1 MGDNGGVQAA
11 DLPSFALAMDMARAP
26 RSTAAFD
33 ELLSTLTDIRD
44 GYVNAP
50 ERNLDELEAVEG
62 FRYAMHLLSEANDLL
77 IEGDTERPRFT
88 SMVTPSRKY
97 LGDNP
102 DAIYF
107 QALIRGDRGYRITG
121 RRDEQCY
128 VSFTVHGA
136 DPAGG
141 INGPV
146 LADINDADLDIAEDG
161 TFELLLSPDEQ
172 PGTWVRLPSEAR
184 YVFVRN
190 YWLQQR
196 SAQNDPDIAVR
207 LHIEPLDDP
216 GPAPALDDATFAA
229 RLRDANAFL
238 HAATAGSRIFGAPS
252 PVKVP
257 FVSNEPNSVGTPWS
271 FRNAGVDAAGAVDIF
286 YSSGTFSLEPG
297 QALVMDGTLPPSR
310 FTNVM
315 LWNVHMQTLEYRSRR
330 SSLNSAQMVTD
341 ADGHYRIVISATDPG
356 VPNWLDTGGHRRG
369 TIFWRFLLPEHDPET
384 PRCRVVPVGQLAG

>member
-1 MGDNGGVQAA
+1 
-11 DLPSFALAMDMARAP
+11 MARAP
-26 RSTAAFD
+26 RSAAAFD
-33 ELLSTLTDIRD
+33 ELLATLTDIRD
-44 GYVNAP
+44 AYVDAP
-50 ERNLDELEAVEG
+50 ERDLDELESVEG
-62 FRYAMHLLSEANDLL
+62 FRYALHLLSEATDLL
-77 IEGDTERPRFT
+77 VEGDTERPRFS
-88 SMVTPSRKY
+88 SMVTPARKY

-107 QALIRGDRGYRITG
+107 QALVRDDRGYRITG

-136 DPAGG
+136 DPNGG

-146 LADINDADLDIAEDG
+146 LADINDTHLDIAEDG
-161 TFELLLSPDEQ
+161 TFELILSPEER
-172 PGTWVRLPSEAR
+172 PGTWVRLPPGAR

-190 YWLQQR
+190 YWLHDR

-216 GPAPALDDATFAA
+216 GPAPVLDDAAFAA
-229 RLRDANAFL
+229 RLEDANAFL
-238 HAATAGSRIFGAPS
+238 HATTVASRVFGAP
-252 PVKVP
+252 PAIQVP
-257 FVSNEPNSVGTPWS
+257 FVSSEPNSVGTPWC
-271 FRNAGVDAAGAVDIF
+271 FRNAGVDAAGAVDIY

-297 QALVMDGTLPPSR
+297 QALVMEGTLPPSR

-330 SSLNSAQMVTD
+330 CSLNAAQMVTD
-341 ADGHYRIVISATDPG
+341 AEGRYRIVISDTDPG

-369 TIFWRFLLPEHDPET
+369 TIFWRFLLPDHDPEQ
-384 PRCRVVPVGQLAG
+384 PRCHVVG

>member
-1 MGDNGGVQAA
+1 MV
-11 DLPSFALAMDMARAP
+11 PMARAP

-33 ELLSTLTDIRD
+33 ELLATLHDVRD
-44 GYVNAP
+44 RYVDSS
-50 ERNLDELEAVEG
+50 ERDFDEVEAVEG
-62 FRYAMHLLSEANDLL
+62 FRYAMHLLSEANDLFV
-77 IEGDTERPRFT
+77 EGDPDRPRFS
-88 SMVTPSRKY
+88 SMVTPSRKF

-107 QALIRGDRGYRITG
+107 QARIRGDHGYRITG
-121 RRDEQCY
+121 RRDRQCY
-128 VSFTVHGA
+128 VSFTVHGP

-146 LADINDADLDIAEDG
+146 LADINDSDLDIAEDG
-161 TFELLLSPDEQ
+161 TFELVLSPDEQ
-172 PGTWVRLPSEAR
+172 PGTWVRLPPEAR

-190 YWLQQR
+190 YWLAER

-207 LHIEPLDDP
+207 LDIE
-216 GPAPALDDATFAA
+216 ALDDAGPAPVVDDELFAA

-238 HAATAGSRIFGAPS
+238 HAATLGSRVFGAP
-252 PVKVP
+252 PVVQVP

-271 FRNAGVDAAGAVDIF
+271 FRSAGVDAAGAVDIF
-286 YSSGTFSLEPG
+286 YSSGTFALEPG
-297 QALVMDGTLPPSR
+297 QALVMEGVLPPSR

-330 SSLNSAQMVTD
+330 CSLNSAQIVTD
-341 ADGHYRIVISATDPG
+341 GDGRYRIVISDTDPG
-356 VPNWLDTGGHRRG
+356 TPNWLDTAGHRRG

-384 PRCRVVPVGQLAG
+384 PRCRVVPVSEVR